1 VALWTKSIRVRLT
14 LAYTLLVLVTL
25 LAFGGLSYY
34 FTGRTLSENLDL
46 SLRNEVRW
54 MRDFIEPQ
62 VSKIKP
68 GRGSIDNI
76 LERRVREPISALNR
90 PEVDTLFEETD
101 EIWNQIF
108 RHTLHSP
115 KKTYIQLSDRKGNI
129 LYRSYNLATDTLV
142 LNDTIPLNSIDLL
155 TGYLN
160 GEPIRTAATRDK
172 NYSYI
177 VGYPLAELRDLLD
190 GMYFIFLLLVPIVVA
205 VSVIGGLALAN
216 RALAPVHDIS
226 TRARKITAENLDQTI
241 PLRNAK
247 DEIGK
252 LTITINDM
260 IRRLH
265 ESFAQIR
272 QFSADA
278 SHELRTPLTVM
289 RGEIEIALRTPKA
302 PEEYRNILESSL
314 EEILRMST
322 IIDNLLTLAKA
333 DQGTLDVTFS
343 EVNLKEL
350 VEELYEDSIVL
361 AEEKEIHVDLEATA
375 PVVIVGDRFRLHQLF
390 LNLVDNAIK
399 YTPEGGT
406 VRLLA
411 TRENGSAVFQVS
423 DTGIGIPHDELEKIF
438 DRFYRIDK
446 ARSREMGGSGLG
458 LSIAKRIAELHRG
471 TIEVASELGRG
482 STFTVKLPIN

>member
-1 VALWTKSIRVRLT
+1 MALWTTSIRVRLT
-14 LAYTLLVLVTL
+14 LAYTLLVLFTL
-25 LAFGGLSYY
+25 LTFGGLSYY
-34 FTGRTLSENLDL
+34 FTGKTLSENLDI

-54 MRDFIEPQ
+54 MRDFIQPQ

-76 LERRVREPISALNR
+76 LERRVREPITALR
-90 PEVDTLFEETD
+90 RSEVDTLSEETD

-108 RHTLHSP
+108 RHTLHTP

-129 LYRSYNLATDTLV
+129 LYRSYNLATDTLL
-142 LNDTIPLNSIDLL
+142 LNDTIPSSSIALM

-172 NYSYI
+172 NYTYI
-177 VGYPLAELRDLLD
+177 VGYPEAELRDLLD
-190 GMYFIFLLLVPIVVA
+190 GFYFIFLVLVPIVVA
-205 VSVIGGLALAN
+205 LSAIGGLALAD

-241 PLRNAK
+241 PIKNER

-252 LTITINDM
+252 LTATINDM
-260 IRRLH
+260 VRRLH
-265 ESFAQIR
+265 ESFAQVR

-289 RGEIEIALRTPKA
+289 RGEIEIALRSPKT
-302 PEEYRNILESSL
+302 PEEYRNTLESSL

-322 IIDNLLTLAKA
+322 IIDNLLTLGKA

-350 VEELYEDSIVL
+350 VEELYEDSMIL
-361 AEEKEIHVDLEATA
+361 AEEKEIHVDLEAAT
-375 PVVIVGDRFRLHQLF
+375 PLVIVGDRFRLHQLF

-406 VRLLA
+406 VRLTTA
-411 TRENGSAVFQVS
+411 REDGSAVFTVS
-423 DTGIGIPHDELEKIF
+423 DTGIGIPKDEQVKIF

-446 ARSREMGGSGLG
+446 ARSREKGGSGLG

-471 TIEVASELGRG
+471 TIEVTSELGKG
-482 STFTVKLPIN
+482 STFTVKLPMN